1 MKQAAAIFTLM
12 AMLLPPITAKAG
24 FTIAESI
31 PGQLAMMS
39 NAVPAARTQDISL
52 EVTFVPHHAALAIA
66 GKNALKDALEEM
78 KLAEA
83 IHITTITMQAA
94 SPALQKSRARLVKQW
109 LVANGVSETKIA
121 LIESHAANNARPNS
135 ATITLIPTKPPITSS
150 YTSPQS
156 VQLARQEASAKGEQ
170 LANDKL
176 RINMMRKL
184 ISLAQNKQVK
194 AEDAITMLGEMLAMQ
209 EGSATSPASAVAID
223 LPRTWTLDN
232 RKTLRENLADWAKIA
247 NWQVPD
253 WRSNTTFDFPNAT
266 LQGSFLE
273 VLAELAKAVPA
284 LDFVANRGTRVITVV
299 EAGKP

>member
-1 MKQAAAIFTLM
+1 MKQAAAIFMLM

-31 PGQLAMMS
+31 PGQLTMMS
-39 NAVPAARTQDISL
+39 NAEPAARTQDISL
-52 EVTFVPHHAALAIA
+52 EVTFVPHRVVLAIA

-83 IHITTITMQAA
+83 IHITTAAMQAA

-109 LVANGVSETKIA
+109 LVANGVSETKIT

-156 VQLARQEASAKGEQ
+156 VQLARLEASAKGEQ

-184 ISLAQNKQVK
+184 IALAQSKQVK
-194 AEDAITMLGEMLAMQ
+194 AEDALTMLGEMLAMH
-209 EGSATSPASAVAID
+209 EGSAAITID

-232 RKTLRENLADWAKIA
+232 RKTLRENLAEWAKIA

-299 EAGKP
+299 DVGQR